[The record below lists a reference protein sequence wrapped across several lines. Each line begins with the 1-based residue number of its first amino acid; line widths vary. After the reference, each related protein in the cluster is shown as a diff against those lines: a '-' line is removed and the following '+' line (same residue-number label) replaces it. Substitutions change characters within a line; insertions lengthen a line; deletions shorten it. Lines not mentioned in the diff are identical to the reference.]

1 MSNMKK
7 LILLIASF
15 CFLTTMNAQ
24 EEAIFNHYQANKLLI
39 NAATAGFDR
48 DNHKFFLNVR
58 NQWTG
63 FTGAPESYSVSY
75 NGPVGK
81 SLGIGAL
88 LFTENIASF
97 TRYRMQLSY
106 AFRYDIKDVKL
117 GFGMST
123 EFHRT
128 SLNNSIFQ
136 EALYDAGDELIE
148 DAVDGIRTFDAS
160 FGAYAELP
168 EGTYFGISFPNLI
181 RNKLDEIA
189 GEDQSGIIKY
199 YLFNAGHRLDIA
211 EKNMYVEPSLLVKKV
226 RGVPFQIDMNVRG
239 GFLEEKLIAGLTY
252 RTGDGGALGFLVGT
266 KYKNLQFFY
275 TYDAYMGEFQQ
286 YNSGSHEFTVAF
298 QLTKKKGKY
307 DRSKKYRD

>member
-1 MSNMKK
+1 MKK
-7 LILLIASF
+7 LILLIASV
-15 CFLTTMNAQ
+15 CFLTTINAQ

-48 DNHKFFLNVR
+48 ENHKFFMNVR

-63 FTGAPESYSVSY
+63 FPGAPETYALSY

-117 GFGMST
+117 AFGMST
-123 EFHRT
+123 EFHRMR
-128 SLNNSIFQ
+128 LANSVFDNP
-136 EALYDAGDELIE
+136 LYDPGDELIE
-148 DAVDGIRTFDAS
+148 DGVDGIRTFDAS

-168 EGTYFGISFPNLI
+168 EGTYFGVSFPNLI

-189 GEDQSGIIKY
+189 GEDDSSIFKY
-199 YLFNAGHRLDIA
+199 YLFNAGHRINVED
-211 EKNMYVEPSLLVKKV
+211 KQMFVEPSLLVKKV
-226 RGVPFQIDMNVRG
+226 RGVPFQVDMNVKT

-266 KYKNLQFFY
+266 KYKSLQFYY

-298 QLTKKKGKY
+298 QIGKKQSGVY